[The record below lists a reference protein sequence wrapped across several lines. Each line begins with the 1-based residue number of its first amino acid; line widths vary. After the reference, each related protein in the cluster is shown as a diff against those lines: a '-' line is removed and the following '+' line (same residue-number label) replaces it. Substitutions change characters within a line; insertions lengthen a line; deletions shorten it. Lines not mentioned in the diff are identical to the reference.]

1 MLVYFLPV
9 AIKGGLGPSRA
20 ASLSFLYGGARRC
33 GDYPSAAG
41 CYYTPFLIFGV
52 LSHIGRRWPVLTNP
66 RRRYLGGAS
75 GSAAGSCTASASAS
89 ALAAKDP
96 DTAARTV
103 LAREDVSIGAWWC
116 SKWKGLFTT
125 SVIC

>member
-1 MLVYFLPV
+1 MPVYFLPV

-20 ASLSFLYGGARRC
+20 ASLSFLYGGTRRC
-33 GDYPSAAG
+33 GDYPLRPANLSNWLLHAIR
-41 CYYTPFLIFGV
+41 C

-75 GSAAGSCTASASAS
+75 GSAAGSCTASAS